1 MAGHLDE
8 QSLKSI
14 LLKSRAKNT
23 RRGIMGMLVFC
34 GDNIIQVLEGDQ
46 EDVTA
51 LYQLIEQDIRHTR
64 IFKLSDGKIAQ
75 RTFPD

>member
-1 MAGHLDE
+1 
-8 QSLKSI
+8 
-14 LLKSRAKNT
+14 
-23 RRGIMGMLVFC
+23 MGMLVFC